1 MDLLVTVDRNYLHPL
16 AVMLKSFACNNEGS
30 HIVYIL
36 NRELTPDDVDALAD
50 AICEPRLQLINH
62 PVRQPLVNEAPTTGR
77 YPIEIYDRIFAA
89 RYLPDSLDRVLY
101 LDPDLVVL
109 KPLDALWNLN
119 LGAYWFAAASHVKKF
134 GEVFNAVRL
143 DAEKIGPYINS
154 GVMLMNLELLRRYQ
168 EVGPVLVYVKEH
180 EHSLV
185 LPDQDI
191 ISALY
196 GEHIMSIDPYIYNM
210 TDRMLMAQ
218 QLLPDSQIN
227 IEWVENNSRIV
238 HYLGRSKPWKKNYQG
253 RLGYLY
259 RRYEAMLKQNE
270 THDD

>member
-16 AVMLKSFACNNEGS
+16 AVMLKSFACSNEGS
-30 HIVYIL
+30 HTVYIL
-36 NRELTPDDVDALAD
+36 NRKLTQEDVDALSSVL
-50 AICEPRLQLINH
+50 CEPRLKLIYY
-62 PVRQPLVNEAPTTGR
+62 PIREPAVSEAPISGR

-89 RYLPDSLDRVLY
+89 HYLPETLDRVLY

-109 KPLDALWNLN
+109 HSLDDLWNLDM
-119 LGAYWFAAASHVKKF
+119 GEYWFAAASHVKKI

-143 DAEKIGPYINS
+143 EAETIGPYINS
-154 GVMLMNLELLRRYQ
+154 GVMLMNLDLLRRYQ
-168 EVGPVLVYVKEH
+168 KTGPVLVYVKEH
-180 EHSLV
+180 EHSLM

-196 GEHIMSIDPYIYNM
+196 GEHILSIDPYIYNM
-210 TDRMLMAQ
+210 TDRMLNAQ
-218 QLLPDSQIN
+218 QMLPDSPVTA
-227 IEWVENNSRIV
+227 EWVEQNSRIV

-259 RRYEAMLKQNE
+259 RRYEAMLEQGSAQ
-270 THDD
+270 